1 MGKTALVLVLND
13 DVTEEQLKEL
23 GFEKDSFY
31 QCPDEDGN
39 YDDGFTYEFLSID
52 PIDRTISIASGWD
65 GVNGDEELLKFYELV
80 KLGYVHTK
88 EVTLGDDQA
97 EESVLEVK

>member
-1 MGKTALVLVLND
+1 MSKTALVLVLND

-23 GFEKDSFY
+23 GFVKDPGIQF
-31 QCPDEDGN
+31 PDKNGN
-39 YDDGFTYEFLSID
+39 YYAGFTYEFLSID
-52 PIDRTISIASGWD
+52 PIDRTITMASGWD

-88 EVTLGDDQA
+88 EVPVEDDGV
-97 EESVLEVK
+97 E

>member
-1 MGKTALVLVLND
+1 MSKTALVLVLND

-23 GFEKDSFY
+23 GFVKDSFY
-31 QCPDEDGN
+31 QCPDEDEN
-39 YDDGFTYEFLSID
+39 YHDGFTYEFLSIN
-52 PIDRTISIASGWD
+52 PIDRGIYIASGWD

-88 EVTLGDDQA
+88 EVTVEDDGV
-97 EESVLEVK
+97 E